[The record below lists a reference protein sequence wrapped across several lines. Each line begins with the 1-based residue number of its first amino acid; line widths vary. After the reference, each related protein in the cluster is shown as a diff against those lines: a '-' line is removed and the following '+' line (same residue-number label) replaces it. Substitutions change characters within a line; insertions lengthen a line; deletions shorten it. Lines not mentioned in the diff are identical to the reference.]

1 MENYLSELFEREL
14 LKLKDEIN
22 NFKDEENIWRI
33 ADGVTNPAGT
43 LVLNLLGNLNYTVG
57 TLIGGTGYVRNREQ
71 EFSLKDVPREK
82 LVADIEN
89 TIEVVKTSLAGIN
102 ESKLGGTYPL
112 EFWGQKSTVFY
123 LTGFYGHFS
132 YHLGQV
138 NYLRRILEAM

>member
-1 MENYLSELFEREL
+1 MENYLSELFERDL

-43 LVLNLLGNLNYTVG
+43 LVLHLLGNLNYTVG
-57 TLIGGTGYVRNREQ
+57 TLIGGTGYVRNRDE
-71 EFSLKDVPREK
+71 EFSLKGVPREK
-82 LVADIEN
+82 LVADIES

-102 ESKLGGTYPL
+102 QSRLEDTYQR
-112 EFWGQKSTVFY
+112 EFLGQKSTAYY
-123 LTGFYGHFS
+123 LTSFFGHFS

-138 NYLRRILEAM
+138 NYLRRILEAG